1 MAKLDLNVV
10 AKATAE
16 QTYQIVEFKGE
27 MDKSNINDVRDVL
40 VKFIDSFGDQNLIF
54 DLTYFNFINSEGVGL
69 MVSFY
74 YKLKKAEK
82 NLFFVNPQPQVNDVF
97 DLIGLTKVVEPV
109 ASIEEAMQKVS

>member
-10 AKATAE
+10 AKDTPD
-16 QTYQIVEFKGE
+16 QSYQIVEFRGE
-27 MDKSNINDVRDVL
+27 MDKSNISDVRDVL
-40 VKFIDSFGDQNLIF
+40 VKFMDSFADSALIF

-74 YKLKKAEK
+74 YKMKKAEK
-82 NLFFVNPQPQVNDVF
+82 TLFFVNPQPQVADVF

-109 ASIEEAMQKVS
+109 ASVEQALQKIN